1 MKNKDKLG
9 LWMLVLI
16 GIGSMIGGGIFNSPT
31 DLIQVANPQ
40 AVAVAWIIGGVGVI
54 GLALVFNMLANKKP
68 ELTGG
73 IYTYAKDGFGDFA
86 GFNSAW
92 GYWVSAWLGN
102 VAFIVLLFKTIGD
115 LAGEL
120 SSLTSFILGSVFLWI
135 VYFIQIRGTKN
146 ASIISSIVTIAKLI
160 PIFLAIVLG
169 IFVFKSDI
177 FFVPNWER
185 VLASTGE
192 STNVMSQVSKS
203 MGTILWSFVGVEAA
217 TVLSTRAKSQKIVG
231 KAIMISLLSTL
242 IIYMFVSLITMGVIV
257 PKRLGESVTPFAE
270 LLGST
275 VIGESGAIIAKL
287 GLIVSL
293 IGAFISWV
301 MLTSEIPYLVA
312 KGGSMPKWFAKLNDN
327 GTPKNSLI
335 VTTICTQIFLLA
347 LLSSSFQKAYFVIYS
362 IATTSIVIPYLF
374 SALYGLKLS
383 FTEGFTSTDKVVS
396 IVACVYTIYVIYAI
410 GITYLGLTII
420 LYAIGIYVYIRSM
433 KENGKDISSSDKI
446 AMVLMIIIAIAMIGF
461 LLTGRITI

>member
-1 MKNKDKLG
+1 MAKRDKLG

-31 DLIQVANPQ
+31 DLIRVANPQ
-40 AVAVAWIIGGVGVI
+40 VVVFAWVIGGIGVI

-73 IYTYAKDGFGDFA
+73 IYTYAKAGFGDFA

-92 GYWVSAWLGN
+92 GYWISAWLGN

-115 LAGEL
+115 LIGGL
-120 SSLTSFILGSVFLWI
+120 SSLSSFILGSAFLWI
-135 VYFIQIRGTKN
+135 VYFIQIRGTRN
-146 ASIISSIVTIAKLI
+146 TSIISSIVTVAKLI
-160 PIFLAIVLG
+160 PIFLAIILG
-169 IFVFKSDI
+169 IFVFKSEI
-177 FFVPNWER
+177 FFVPKPTT

-192 STNVMSQVSKS
+192 ATNVLSQISKS

-217 TVLSTRAKSQKIVG
+217 AVLSERAKSQKIVG
-231 KAIMISLLSTL
+231 KAIIISLITTL
-242 IIYMFVSLITMGVIV
+242 IVYMFVSIIAMGVV
-257 PKRLGESVTPFAE
+257 TPKELGESVTPFAS
-270 LLGST
+270 LLGHT
-275 VIGESGAIIAKL
+275 MIGSSGAIIAKL

-301 MLTSEIPYLVA
+301 MLAAEIPYLVA
-312 KGGSMPKWFAKLNDN
+312 KGGSMPKWFRKLNNN

-335 VTTICTQIFLLA
+335 VTTLCTQVFLLA

-362 IATTSIVIPYLF
+362 IATTSIVIPYFF
-374 SALYGLKLS
+374 SAIYGLKVS
-383 FTEGFTSTDKVVS
+383 FTEGFTSADKFVS
-396 IVACVYTIYVIYAI
+396 IIATIYTIYVIYAI

-420 LYAIGIYVYIRSM
+420 LYALGIYVYIRSM
-433 KENGKDISSSDKI
+433 KENNKEISSSDKI
-446 AMVLMIIIAIAMIGF
+446 AMALITIIAVAMIGF
-461 LLTGRITI
+461 LVTGKISM